1 MKKLFVC
8 GAALSLMLLA
18 CGDDSSSS
26 PDPVTGGETIES
38 SDSVVGSS
46 GAQAAASSAEE
57 ATSSAEV
64 ATSSAGGTAPESS
77 AAVPE
82 SSAATP
88 ESSGAATPES
98 SDSVVGSSGTQAA
111 ASSAEEATPESSS
124 ATIPESSATTLEES
138 QLKAAGYYRGQC
150 LKDDFSEMMP
160 VKGAPAPEEL
170 PYATLR
176 YASDGQAIVELNKV
190 MDYCDIDAKVS
201 QKVNGD
207 TLFVDYYDMGAV
219 SKCVCTF
226 DIIEFAI
233 DEENTRV
240 QYFSFGS
247 TLYRLQGPVVVD

>member
-1 MKKLFVC
+1 MKKLLAC

-88 ESSGAATPES
+88 ESSGA
-98 SDSVVGSSGTQAA
+98 
-111 ASSAEEATPESSS
+111 ATPESSS

>member
-98 SDSVVGSSGTQAA
+98 S
-111 ASSAEEATPESSS
+111 S

-150 LKDDFSEMMP
+150 LKDDFSEMLP

>member
-1 MKKLFVC
+1 MKKLLAC

-82 SSAATP
+82 SSA
-88 ESSGAATPES
+88 
-98 SDSVVGSSGTQAA
+98 
-111 ASSAEEATPESSS
+111 ATPESSS

>member
-1 MKKLFVC
+1 
-8 GAALSLMLLA
+8 
-18 CGDDSSSS
+18 
-26 PDPVTGGETIES
+26 
-38 SDSVVGSS
+38 
-46 GAQAAASSAEE
+46 
-57 ATSSAEV
+57 
-64 ATSSAGGTAPESS
+64 
-77 AAVPE
+77 
-82 SSAATP
+82 
-88 ESSGAATPES
+88 
-98 SDSVVGSSGTQAA
+98 
-111 ASSAEEATPESSS
+111 
-124 ATIPESSATTLEES
+124 
-138 QLKAAGYYRGQC
+138 
-150 LKDDFSEMMP
+150 MMP

>member
-8 GAALSLMLLA
+8 GAALSLMMLA

-46 GAQAAASSAEE
+46 GTQAAASSAEE

-82 SSAATP
+82 SSA
-88 ESSGAATPES
+88 
-98 SDSVVGSSGTQAA
+98 
-111 ASSAEEATPESSS
+111 ATPESSS

>member
-1 MKKLFVC
+1 M
-8 GAALSLMLLA
+8 MLA

-26 PDPVTGGETIES
+26 PDSVTGGETI
-38 SDSVVGSS
+38 
-46 GAQAAASSAEE
+46 
-57 ATSSAEV
+57 
-64 ATSSAGGTAPESS
+64 
-77 AAVPE
+77 
-82 SSAATP
+82 
-88 ESSGAATPES
+88 ES

-111 ASSAEEATPESSS
+111 ASSAEEAISSAEVATSSAGTSVPESSASIPESSASIPESSSETAPESSDAVPESSAATPESSS
-124 ATIPESSATTLEES
+124 ATLPESSATSLEES

-176 YASDGQAIVELNKV
+176 YASDGQAVVELNRV

-201 QKVNGD
+201 QKVKGD
-207 TLFVDYYDMGAV
+207 TLFVEYYDMGAV

>member
-1 MKKLFVC
+1 M
-8 GAALSLMLLA
+8 
-18 CGDDSSSS
+18 
-26 PDPVTGGETIES
+26 TGGETIES

-88 ESSGAATPES
+88 ESSG
-98 SDSVVGSSGTQAA
+98 
-111 ASSAEEATPESSS
+111 